1 MKPAYLLAGLLALYI
16 PGASAVD
23 FNKDALKSM
32 QEEGHKIVAEE
43 QGFRAYQVA
52 GGQCLHDNNPG
63 KVGAPVI
70 TKKCDGKSKHQN
82 WRLDDQ
88 GRLVGQG
95 GNCLAVAGKAGSSAV
110 TQKCGASKDQKWQH
124 DNKKRFANGSGLC
137 LQGKGGK
144 VTSAKCSGAADQV
157 WK

>member
-1 MKPAYLLAGLLALYI
+1 MKPAYLAAGLLALYI
-16 PGASAVD
+16 PWATAVD

-43 QGFRAYQVA
+43 QGFRAFKV

-63 KVGAPVI
+63 KTGAPVV
-70 TKKCDGKSKHQN
+70 TRKCDGKSKNQN
-82 WRLDDQ
+82 WRADDQ

-95 GNCLAVAGKAGSSAV
+95 GHCLAVQGNAGAGAV
-110 TQKCGASKDQKWQH
+110 TQKCGSSKAQKWQR
-124 DNKKRFANGSGLC
+124 DKKQRFTNGGGLC

-144 VTSAKCSGAADQV
+144 VTSAKCSDAADQV